1 MLWTSQIYNSIL
13 DVGMVSTVHLSQLEA
28 NWWWS
33 NIMCAFQE
41 EEEKNI
47 HEQKSFHYVHVPVY
61 FIVVCCKDEMAVLG
75 NKGG

>member
-1 MLWTSQIYNSIL
+1 
-13 DVGMVSTVHLSQLEA
+13 
-28 NWWWS
+28 
-33 NIMCAFQE
+33 MCAFQE